1 MMTLAHQSL
10 VHEVPNLLALGALG
24 AAVAVAVTF
33 LTAVT
38 LKVSR
43 AR

>member
-24 AAVAVAVTF
+24 AAVAVTF

-38 LKVSR
+38 LKASR

>member
-1 MMTLAHQSL
+1 MNLAHQSL

-24 AAVAVAVTF
+24 AAIVVTF
-33 LTAVT
+33 LTAAT
-38 LKVSR
+38 LKVSL

>member
-24 AAVAVAVTF
+24 AAVAVTF
-33 LTAVT
+33 LTAAT